1 VTRRQRDLVRAA
13 WLADAQRA
21 IAASAELDAI
31 GGSYAGEGKR

>member
-13 WLADAQRA
+13 WLAEVQRA

-31 GGSYAGEGKR
+31 GGSWVGKR